1 MKKSWNVNL
10 KKHFKKGQTTIS
22 DRSKAVLVV
31 VCFLLFLGFYFY
43 RNLDANLKGFYDS
56 RNFRGDIQ
64 ITGFSWTRPNAG
76 PDVNFIYS
84 ETVEGK
90 KISIPLKK
98 SVRFKHLVMPYSNKI
113 DLADGQGIIQGQEK
127 TYDESDRVYRL
138 IIDKA
143 FELNPDRQKI
153 EAELD
158 EKINLHDSFVGS
170 KIELSYFTS
179 NKRDNIHLSSME
191 QYENGIPYRELKILG
206 GWYDFPFRRLIENGE
221 IYIKI
226 VLPENMSRFKESKY
240 DFKSDLKQLLKKTEL
255 PNGWYSL
262 VDDGEQVSEIVEIHD
277 GKVKDCE

>member
-31 VCFLLFLGFYFY
+31 ICFLLFIGFYFY

-56 RNFRGDIQ
+56 RSFRGDIQ

-113 DLADGQGIIQGQEK
+113 DLAENLRVEN
-127 TYDESDRVYRL
+127 TYDDFDRAYL
-138 IIDKA
+138 PIIEKG
-143 FELNPDRQKI
+143 FEFSTER
-153 EAELD
+153 
-158 EKINLHDSFVGS
+158 
-170 KIELSYFTS
+170 IELESV
-179 NKRDNIHLSSME
+179 LS
-191 QYENGIPYRELKILG
+191 
-206 GWYDFPFRRLIENGE
+206 
-221 IYIKI
+221 
-226 VLPENMSRFKESKY
+226 ES
-240 DFKSDLKQLLKKTEL
+240 SLKQ
-255 PNGWYSL
+255 N
-262 VDDGEQVSEIVEIHD
+262 
-277 GKVKDCE
+277 

>member
-43 RNLDANLKGFYDS
+43 RNLDSNLKGFYDS

-113 DLADGQGIIQGQEK
+113 DLAENLGIEN
-127 TYDESDRVYRL
+127 TYDDFDRAYL
-138 IIDKA
+138 PIIEKG
-143 FELNPDRQKI
+143 FEFSTERIEL

-158 EKINLHDSFVGS
+158 KKL
-170 KIELSYFTS
+170 TS
-179 NKRDNIHLSSME
+179 
-191 QYENGIPYRELKILG
+191 
-206 GWYDFPFRRLIENGE
+206 
-221 IYIKI
+221 I
-226 VLPENMSRFKESKY
+226 VLLAALG
-240 DFKSDLKQLLKKTEL
+240 LK
-255 PNGWYSL
+255 
-262 VDDGEQVSEIVEIHD
+262 
-277 GKVKDCE
+277 